1 MAFPWLWVD
10 LFALCFTAFGSVSQG
25 FPLLFNQGMWFDMLA
40 ASEASAIQKSDGFI
54 QWCLMGHL
62 GCLHLVV
69 AALCVVAV
77 RFRQRER
84 LRTHALLLGY
94 NAPAIAYHYHMWH
107 VSEGRATTWFQDPRT
122 FSINV
127 GLVTMSS
134 VVNLAGVVAASM
146 QAESEAGEE
155 VQKKRK

>member
-1 MAFPWLWVD
+1 
-10 LFALCFTAFGSVSQG
+10 
-25 FPLLFNQGMWFDMLA
+25 MLA
-40 ASEASAIQKSDGFI
+40 ASEVSAIRASDGFI

-69 AALCVVAV
+69 AALCVVAM

-84 LRTHALLLGY
+84 VLTHVLLLGY

-107 VSEGRATTWFQDPRT
+107 ASKGRATTWFQDPGT

-127 GLVTMSS
+127 GLVTLSS
-134 VVNLAGVVAASM
+134 MVNLAGALAASF

-155 VQKKRK
+155 GQKKRK